1 MPTTYSIRKKKYASW
16 WVRDKPNAGV
26 DYPFNSSYTFND
38 LLTDFNGI
46 SGGATYG
53 LRTKP

>member
-46 SGGATYG
+46 SGGNTYG